1 MDVRRLLSE
10 MALEVQDLTPTQAF
24 ERIAHYART
33 AVDARDSGIMM
44 VQARGKVSPASSTS
58 DDVDRAHRLQVECGE
73 GPCLEA
79 ISGDEDSYVTG
90 DAENDPRWPTWGS
103 RVAEVGYRS
112 VVSVRLAT
120 FDRTYGSLNAYSR
133 DTDDFSDDD
142 LDVMKYLAVHAT
154 VAIAASLAVS
164 GLHEALESRNL
175 IGQAQGILMTTY
187 DLDADGAFQYLRRL
201 SMESNQRLFEVAT
214 QVVDQRH
221 QLRRDRVRAQEP
233 GSG

>member
-1 MDVRRLLSE
+1 MDVRRLLSD
-10 MALEVQDLTPTQAF
+10 MALEVQHLTPAETF

-44 VQARGKVSPASSTS
+44 VRARAKVAPVSSTS

-79 ISGDEDSYVTG
+79 IFGTESSYVTG
-90 DAENDPRWPTWGS
+90 DAENDPRWPRWGS
-103 RVAEVGYRS
+103 RVADLGYRS

-120 FDRTYGSLNAYSR
+120 VDRTYGSLNAYSR
-133 DTDDFSDDD
+133 DVDDFSDQD
-142 LDVMKYLAVHAT
+142 LEVMKYLAVHAT
-154 VAIAASLAVS
+154 VAIAGSLAVV
-164 GLHEALESRNL
+164 GLQAALESRNL

-201 SMESNQRLFEVAT
+201 SMDGNQRLFDVAT
-214 QVVDQRH
+214 QVVEQRH
-221 QLRRDRVRAQEP
+221 QLRSDRVRPQP
-233 GSG
+233 QDDD